1 MEEKIIE
8 ELQKTYEEF
17 LNIEIEY
24 IKTRTYK
31 FYISLN
37 VEDREKSKIKAIEF
51 DFIINTENTID
62 ANINQL
68 KYKINKAIV
77 RLCMKRGEING

>member
-1 MEEKIIE
+1 MEEQIIE

-17 LNIEIEY
+17 LHIEIEY
-24 IKTRTYK
+24 IKIRTYK

-37 VEDREKSKIKAIEF
+37 VIEYKEKSKIKAIEF
-51 DFIINTENTID
+51 DFVINNENTID

-77 RLCMKRGEING
+77 RLCMKRGE